1 MNETSSKSNWQV
13 QSHCSQ
19 TTLSQPFKE
28 LGIPN
33 SWMARTAPG
42 EHITLILEMGHIVEH
57 IGMVFKTINRDITDY
72 AIFNET
78 PQIKHFVFLVCKHL
92 LNEYSSSV
100 KNPDLI
106 NSGDIEFLDNC
117 KPLVDSIAENLGIF
131 PNDHALSFDL
141 TSTLVHTTEMAFISV
156 LDAMIQGILSQNR
169 LTVQDLIL
177 KNDFADS
184 NHFTCV
190 LTGTL
195 HPAATNATTVGTFA

>member
-1 MNETSSKSNWQV
+1 
-13 QSHCSQ
+13 
-19 TTLSQPFKE
+19 
-28 LGIPN
+28 
-33 SWMARTAPG
+33 MARTAPG

-141 TSTLVHTTEMAFISV
+141 TSTLVHTTEMAFISL
-156 LDAMIQGILSQNR
+156 LDAVIQGLLSENR
-169 LTVQDLIL
+169 LSVKDFTIH
-177 KNDFADS
+177 NDFSDS
-184 NHFTCV
+184 NHFTTILQGV
-190 LTGTL
+190 VR
-195 HPAATNATTVGTFA
+195 PAANHEVSTGPFA